1 MNQEFNGVGGGYRNE
16 PGLRDFIN
24 IGEQKINSNTPQPLV
39 EYIDAALLKS
49 IESLMQQVTSLETKL
64 IPVTLSGALQNPLV
78 PIGGH
83 REKFVEI
90 SPSSEVRLKLKSVE
104 SELNEL
110 SRRLINLTLSL
121 DV

>member
-16 PGLRDFIN
+16 PGLCDFIN